1 MAKYK
6 KEDKESFYLWTNM
19 NAPVK
24 ETTKSVNVFGQTS
37 DENDATYVTDVIKS
51 FDYLFN
57 RYSK

>member
-1 MAKYK
+1 
-6 KEDKESFYLWTNM
+6 M

-24 ETTKSVNVFGQTS
+24 ETTKSVNVFGQTN

-51 FDYLFN
+51 FDYLFD